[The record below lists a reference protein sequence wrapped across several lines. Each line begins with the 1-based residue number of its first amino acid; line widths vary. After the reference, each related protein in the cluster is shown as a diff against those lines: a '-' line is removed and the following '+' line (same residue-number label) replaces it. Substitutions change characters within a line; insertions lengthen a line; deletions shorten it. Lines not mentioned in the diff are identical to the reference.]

1 MMAIYK
7 ALVSLLLT
15 LNILFRLGI
24 ERSTFNL
31 HPVPG
36 RPIYQSSNFMVN
48 LNITVDNKS
57 QYKCKNILRLSKPG
71 PANPKINQNKFKE
84 ILLTCFC
91 ENYQDEKWARQMC
104 EH

>member
-31 HPVPG
+31 HPVPR

-48 LNITVDNKS
+48 LNITVDKKS

-71 PANPKINQNKFKE
+71 PANPKINQKNSKRF
-84 ILLTCFC
+84 F
-91 ENYQDEKWARQMC
+91 
-104 EH
+104 

>member
-31 HPVPG
+31 HPEPR

-71 PANPKINQNKFKE
+71 PANPKINQKNSKRF
-84 ILLTCFC
+84 F
-91 ENYQDEKWARQMC
+91 
-104 EH
+104 

>member
-1 MMAIYK
+1 MAIYK

-31 HPVPG
+31 HP
-36 RPIYQSSNFMVN
+36 IYQSSNFMVN
-48 LNITVDNKS
+48 LNITVDKKS

-71 PANPKINQNKFKE
+71 PANPKINQKNSKRF
-84 ILLTCFC
+84 F
-91 ENYQDEKWARQMC
+91 
-104 EH
+104 

>member
-48 LNITVDNKS
+48 LNIIVDKKS

-71 PANPKINQNKFKE
+71 PANPKINQKNSKRF
-84 ILLTCFC
+84 F
-91 ENYQDEKWARQMC
+91 
-104 EH
+104 